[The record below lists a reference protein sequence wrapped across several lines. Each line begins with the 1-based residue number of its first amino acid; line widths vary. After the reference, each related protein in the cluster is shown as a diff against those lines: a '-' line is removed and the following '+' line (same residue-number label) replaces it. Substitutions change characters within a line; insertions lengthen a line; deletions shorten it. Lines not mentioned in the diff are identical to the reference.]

1 MYAEVQ
7 HYIDAEA
14 EAASKLQN
22 DQNEIGTR
30 YPNRHALGRDAAEEY
45 RGYSREL
52 DAVYDVYKIARN
64 TAWQGLKESTDP
76 LVRWIAENCKEY
88 QGEAISIL
96 RALPAS
102 LDDLD
107 TIAYDAS
114 WCGVWGEFRD
124 AAERAGVLP
133 GMTPPVPL
141 TTQQSGF
148 MGYITYNITNN
159 RRTVAEIQRRLLLVA
174 EEAAG
179 QALVAE
185 PPLTYE
191 SVEDPKPVDPGSDPD
206 ASDSTVF
213 GPTSH

>member
-14 EAASKLQN
+14 AAQAKLGVGQV
-22 DQNEIGTR
+22 EIGTR
-30 YPNRHALGRDAAEEY
+30 YPNRHGLGRDAAQEY
-45 RGYSREL
+45 QDYSREL

-76 LVRWIAENCKEY
+76 LVRWIAENCKDY

-114 WCGVWGEFRD
+114 WCSVWGEFRE

-133 GMTPPVPL
+133 GVTPPVPL
-141 TTQQSGF
+141 TVEQTAF
-148 MGYITYNITNN
+148 MAYITYNITGN

-179 QALVAE
+179 NHGPADKAVTE
-185 PPLTYE
+185 P
-191 SVEDPKPVDPGSDPD
+191 DAGSDP
-206 ASDSTVF
+206 AVF
-213 GPTSH
+213 GPTSL

>member
-14 EAASKLQN
+14 EAASKLQT

-52 DAVYDVYKIARN
+52 DAVYEVYKIARN

-76 LVRWIAENCKEY
+76 LVRWIAEHCKDY
-88 QGEAISIL
+88 QGEAIAIL

-102 LDDLD
+102 LEDLD

-114 WCGVWGEFRD
+114 WCGVWGEFRER
-124 AAERAGVLP
+124 AEAAGVLP

-141 TTQQSGF
+141 TTQQAAL
-148 MGYITYNITNN
+148 MHYITYNITNN
-159 RRTVAEIQRRLLLVA
+159 RRTVAEIQRRMLLVA

-179 QALVAE
+179 NHGV
-185 PPLTYE
+185 
-191 SVEDPKPVDPGSDPD
+191 DPAPVDDGIVKADPEPVDPGSDP
-206 ASDSTVF
+206 TVF